1 MVEHA
6 GLFFVAFVGAS
17 LLAMGVNED
26 AGYLIEPGALE
37 FFASKLAPTKSK
49 CSMARQN
56 NPSLSGNS
64 YSAAPLPGLP
74 GLLNVGS
81 FPRHSTR

>member
-6 GLFFVAFVGAS
+6 GFFLYIAEKCGDWADAFAGKPRSYKASARPVGAR
-17 LLAMGVNED
+17 LARE
-26 AGYLIEPGALE
+26 E
-37 FFASKLAPTKSK
+37 
-49 CSMARQN
+49 ARQN